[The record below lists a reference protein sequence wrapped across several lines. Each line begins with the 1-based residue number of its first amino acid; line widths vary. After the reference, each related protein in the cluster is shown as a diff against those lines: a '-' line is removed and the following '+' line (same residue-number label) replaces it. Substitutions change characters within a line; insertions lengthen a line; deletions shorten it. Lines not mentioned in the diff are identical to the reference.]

1 MTEIFTNIIFIL
13 LIIVLIIILYEIRIY
28 ISIGQ
33 DESPKVT
40 QIYRIIGYII
50 MVIATILIYF
60 FM

>member
-1 MTEIFTNIIFIL
+1 MTGIFINIIFI
-13 LIIVLIIILYEIRIY
+13 ILIIIFYEIRIY